1 MLVTPS
7 IVLWTTVIALL
18 LYRCVRFLFGRPPN
32 FPSGPPRLPLL
43 GGYAIMLMINYRHMH
58 KAAQKLC
65 EFYRTKIL
73 GIYLGDFPSIVVN
86 DLEVAKEILSR
97 TEFDG
102 RSDMFLARLRER
114 NFLRRGIFFTQGPHW
129 KEQRRFVLRHL
140 RDYGF
145 GRRYA
150 DFEAETEREIAIMI
164 DMLQYGAKFE
174 HEQQIIRDGCA
185 KCPEAFYGCLA
196 NVYFQVICGERFSRK
211 DMGVLFETGRYALNF
226 QQKGDDYGTVLS
238 YLPWLKDYFP
248 EATNYRIMREANLKM
263 NEMLESV
270 LEKYMSSYDETH
282 IRCFLDRYILEMK
295 KTTPLEGQAF
305 TFQYDQLLMILWDML
320 LPTMSGAAI
329 QLSMLLERMLL
340 KPSVRS
346 KVQQELDDVV
356 GRGRLPTLD
365 DRTQLPYT
373 EATLREALR
382 IDTLV
387 PSGIAHVALEDT
399 KLRGY
404 DIPKGTFI
412 MLGLATIHHQTE
424 VWGDPENFRPER
436 FLCERG
442 NFQISKDISIPFGG
456 GKRLCAGETFSRN
469 TLFLM
474 FTALLQNFDI
484 EQRLGDSL
492 PDLSKRITG
501 VVTSTEPFWLNFK
514 PR

>member
-1 MLVTPS
+1 MLLTTSV
-7 IVLWTTVIALL
+7 ILWLIAMALL
-18 LYRCVRFLFGRPPN
+18 LYRCVRFLFDRPPN

-43 GGYAIMLMINYRHMH
+43 GGYAIMLMINYWHLH

-73 GIYLGDFPSIVVN
+73 GIYLGDFPSIIVTDMEVV
-86 DLEVAKEILSR
+86 KEILSR

-102 RSDMFLARLRER
+102 RSDMFLARLREQ
-114 NFLRRGIFFTQGPHW
+114 NFLSRGIFFTQGPHW

-145 GRRYA
+145 GRRFL
-150 DFEAETEREIAIMI
+150 DLEAETESEILNLI
-164 DMLQYGAKFE
+164 DMLHYGAKFE
-174 HEQQIIRDGCA
+174 HEKQIFSDGCA
-185 KCPEAFYGCLA
+185 KCPDVFYGCLA

-211 DMGVLFETGRYALNF
+211 DMGGLFETGRYALNF

-238 YLPWLKDYFP
+238 YLPWLKDFFP
-248 EATNYRIMREANLKM
+248 EATNYRIMREANLKV
-263 NEMLESV
+263 NKLLESV
-270 LEKYMSSYDETH
+270 LEKYINSYDESH
-282 IRCFLDRYILEMK
+282 IRCFLDRYIQEMK
-295 KTTPLEGQAF
+295 KSTPLEGQNF
-305 TFQYDQLLMILWDML
+305 TFQYDQLVMILWDL
-320 LPTMSGAAI
+320 LIPTMSGAAI
-329 QLSMLLERMLL
+329 QLSMLLERILL
-340 KPSVRS
+340 NPHVGAKVRH
-346 KVQQELDDVV
+346 ELDDVV
-356 GRGRLPTLD
+356 GRGRLPSLD
-365 DRTQLPYT
+365 DRVQLPYT

-404 DIPKGTFI
+404 DIPKGTFVV
-412 MLGLATIHHQTE
+412 LGLDTIHHQTN

-442 NFQISKDISIPFGG
+442 SLQLSKDITVPFGA

-474 FTALLQNFDI
+474 FTAIMQNFDI
-484 EQRLGDSL
+484 EYKLGDPSPKL
-492 PDLSKRITG
+492 NKRITG
-501 VVTSTEPFWLNFK
+501 VVTSTDPFWLSFK